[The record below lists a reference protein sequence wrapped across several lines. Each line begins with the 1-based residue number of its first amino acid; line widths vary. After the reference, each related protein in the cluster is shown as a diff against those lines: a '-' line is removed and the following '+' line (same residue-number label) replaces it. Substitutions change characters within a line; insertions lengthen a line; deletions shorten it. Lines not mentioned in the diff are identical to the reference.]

1 MPHRSGTLQIAVR
14 VRAFSC
20 CVLSRVVSH
29 DINNI
34 NAMTVRMI
42 AMSVLLRSSNSCR
55 QVLALAVANRY
66 FRLVSTTRMVA
77 VAQIRRAHNRR

>member
-1 MPHRSGTLQIAVR
+1 MTLR

-34 NAMTVRMI
+34 SAMTARMV
-42 AMSVLLRSSNSCR
+42 AMSVLLRSSNSHR
-55 QVLALAVANRY
+55 QVLALVVANRY
-66 FRLVSTTRMVA
+66 FRLMSTTRMVA
-77 VAQIRRAHNRR
+77 VQRTRRVCDRM

>member
-1 MPHRSGTLQIAVR
+1 MR

-34 NAMTVRMI
+34 SAMTARMV
-42 AMSVLLRSSNSCR
+42 AMSVLLRSSNGWR
-55 QVLALAVANRY
+55 QVLALVVANRY
-66 FRLVSTTRMVA
+66 FRQESTTRTVA
-77 VAQIRRAHNRR
+77 VLQIRRARDRR

>member
-1 MPHRSGTLQIAVR
+1 MLR

-34 NAMTVRMI
+34 SAMTARMV
-42 AMSVLLRSSNSCR
+42 AMSVLLRSSNSHR
-55 QVLALAVANRY
+55 QVLALALANRY
-66 FRLVSTTRMVA
+66 FRLMSMTQMVA
-77 VAQIRRAHNRR
+77 VAQIRRVCDRM

>member
-1 MPHRSGTLQIAVR
+1 MLR

-34 NAMTVRMI
+34 SAMTARII
-42 AMSVLLRSSNSCR
+42 AMFVLSRSSNSHR
-55 QVLALAVANRY
+55 QVLALVVASRY
-66 FRLVSTTRMVA
+66 FRLVSKTRTVA
-77 VAQIRRAHNRR
+77 VRQIRRVCDRM

>member
-1 MPHRSGTLQIAVR
+1 MTLR

-34 NAMTVRMI
+34 SAMTARMV
-42 AMSVLLRSSNSCR
+42 AMSVLLRSNSSCR
-55 QVLALAVANRY
+55 QVLALVVANRY
-66 FRLVSTTRMVA
+66 FRQESTTRMVA
-77 VAQIRRAHNRR
+77 VQQIRRAHDRR

>member
-1 MPHRSGTLQIAVR
+1 MTLR

-34 NAMTVRMI
+34 SAMTARMV
-42 AMSVLLRSSNSCR
+42 AMSVLLHSSNSHR
-55 QVLALAVANRY
+55 QVLALVVANRY
-66 FRLVSTTRMVA
+66 FRLVSMTRMVA
-77 VAQIRRAHNRR
+77 VRQIRRAHHRR

>member
-1 MPHRSGTLQIAVR
+1 MTLR

-34 NAMTVRMI
+34 NAMTARMV
-42 AMSVLLRSSNSCR
+42 AMSVLLRSSNICR

-66 FRLVSTTRMVA
+66 FRQESTTRMV
-77 VAQIRRAHNRR
+77 VVQQIRRAHDRM

>member
-1 MPHRSGTLQIAVR
+1 MR

-34 NAMTVRMI
+34 SAMAALMV
-42 AMSVLLRSSNSCR
+42 AMSVLLRSSNGCR
-55 QVLALAVANRY
+55 QVLALVVANCY
-66 FRLVSTTRMVA
+66 FRQDSTTRTVA
-77 VAQIRRAHNRR
+77 VRQIRRAHDRR

>member
-1 MPHRSGTLQIAVR
+1 MTLR

-34 NAMTVRMI
+34 SAMTTQMV
-42 AMSVLLRSSNSCR
+42 AMFVLLRSSNNDR
-55 QVLALAVANRY
+55 QVSMLVVANRY
-66 FRLVSTTRMVA
+66 FRQESTTRMVA
-77 VAQIRRAHNRR
+77 VQQIHCVCDRI

>member
-1 MPHRSGTLQIAVR
+1 MTLR

-34 NAMTVRMI
+34 TAMTARMV
-42 AMSVLLRSSNSCR
+42 AMSVLFRSSNSHR
-55 QVLALAVANRY
+55 QVLALVVASRY
-66 FRLVSTTRMVA
+66 FR
-77 VAQIRRAHNRR
+77 

>member
-1 MPHRSGTLQIAVR
+1 MLR

-34 NAMTVRMI
+34 NAMTARMV
-42 AMSVLLRSSNSCR
+42 AMSALLRPSNSCR
-55 QVLALAVANRY
+55 QVSVLVAANHC
-66 FRLVSTTRMVA
+66 FRLMSTTRMVA
-77 VAQIRRAHNRR
+77 VQQIRRAHHRM

>member
-1 MPHRSGTLQIAVR
+1 MTLR

-34 NAMTVRMI
+34 SAMTARMV
-42 AMSVLLRSSNSCR
+42 AMSVLLRSSNSHR
-55 QVLALAVANRY
+55 QVLALAVANHY
-66 FRLVSTTRMVA
+66 FRLMSTTRTVA
-77 VAQIRRAHNRR
+77 VAQIRRAHDRK